1 MSHIHTQPGQYDH
14 TASAYLFRTDFNEPR
29 IMLHLHKKLGKYMQ
43 FGGHIE
49 LDETPWEAVVHEL
62 REESG
67 YDIDQISL
75 LQPTVRIH
83 SLSGAVI
90 HPLPAA
96 HSSHPFGKPG
106 SGHFHTDVA
115 YAAVADAPPR
125 HAPHEEESPELRL
138 FSREELVGLPDDQII
153 ANVREVA
160 LHIFDNCL
168 DNWEVIP
175 STEFK

>member
-1 MSHIHTQPGQYDH
+1 MSHIHTEPGQYDH
-14 TASAYLFRTDFNEPR
+14 TASAYLFRTDFDQPK

-49 LDETPWEAVVHEL
+49 LHETPWEAVVHEL

-75 LQPTVRIH
+75 LQPKGRIH
-83 SLSGAVI
+83 SLSDAVI
-90 HPLPAA
+90 HPSPAA

-115 YAAVADAPPR
+115 YAAVASG
-125 HAPHEEESPELRL
+125 APHHTPDAEESSDIQLFTRQELANLPE
-138 FSREELVGLPDDQII
+138 DKII
-153 ANVREVA
+153 ANVREIA

-168 DNWEVIP
+168 GEWEVIP
-175 STEFK
+175 SKTFK

>member
-1 MSHIHTQPGQYDH
+1 MSHIHTDPGQYDH
-14 TASAYLFRTDFNEPR
+14 TASVYLFRTDFNEPK

-49 LDETPWEAVVHEL
+49 LHETPWGAVVHEV

-67 YDIDQISL
+67 YDIAQISL
-75 LQPTVRIH
+75 LQPRERVV
-83 SLSGAVI
+83 SLSDATI
-90 HPLPAA
+90 HPAPAA

-115 YAAVADAPPR
+115 YAAVASEPPR
-125 HAPHEEESPELRL
+125 HTPHDDESSDIKMFTRQ
-138 FSREELVGLPDDQII
+138 ELVDLPDDQII
-153 ANVREVA
+153 ANVREIA

-168 DNWEVIP
+168 GNWEPVP
-175 STEFK
+175 SKSFK

>member
-1 MSHIHTQPGQYDH
+1 MSHIHTDPGQYDH
-14 TASAYLFRTDFNEPR
+14 TASVYLFRTDFDEPK

-49 LDETPWEAVVHEL
+49 LHETPWEAVVHEV

-67 YDIDQISL
+67 YDITQISL
-75 LQPTVRIH
+75 LQPRERVL
-83 SLSGAVI
+83 SLSDATV
-90 HPLPAA
+90 HPAPAA

-115 YAAVADAPPR
+115 YAAVASEPPR
-125 HAPHEEESPELRL
+125 HTPHDDESSDIKMFTRQELAD
-138 FSREELVGLPDDQII
+138 LPDDQII
-153 ANVREVA
+153 ANVREIA

-168 DNWEVIP
+168 GNWEPVP
-175 STEFK
+175 SNSFK